1 MASGQQLRLDDFD
14 GTGDP
19 FERFRSS
26 SEVARDDGDRLG
38 KGPWLERDVERE
50 VFSWGE
56 RESLLGE
63 REPGSDDLEQV
74 APRRNVRELVTA
86 LAIARPNDLARSP
99 RLPAGWGKPETM
111 LAPVESSTRPLTWVS
126 RLFEAALGHRRQKPI
141 ESRDRREPLSE
152 ETRFRLHAASTRVY
166 HNEFSFHY
174 QGAFGQMRRQSAA

>member
-38 KGPWLERDVERE
+38 KGPRLERDVERE

-74 APRRNVRELVTA
+74 APRSNVRELVTA
-86 LAIARPNDLARSP
+86 LAIARRNDLARRHGLP
-99 RLPAGWGKPETM
+99 REEGSGDEARPGGIAPTPADLGRG
-111 LAPVESSTRPLTWVS
+111 
-126 RLFEAALGHRRQKPI
+126 RLFEAALGPRRPT
-141 ESRDRREPLSE
+141 P
-152 ETRFRLHAASTRVY
+152 
-166 HNEFSFHY
+166 
-174 QGAFGQMRRQSAA
+174 